1 MKMNSMKKS
10 LMTLCISMVLV
21 VSIVIGVIAIISI
34 KSTTDLAMNDYEN
47 AMNDGYNKEMRYEVQ
62 AAITVL

>member
-47 AMNDGYNKEMRYEVQ
+47 AMNDGYNKE
-62 AAITVL
+62 I